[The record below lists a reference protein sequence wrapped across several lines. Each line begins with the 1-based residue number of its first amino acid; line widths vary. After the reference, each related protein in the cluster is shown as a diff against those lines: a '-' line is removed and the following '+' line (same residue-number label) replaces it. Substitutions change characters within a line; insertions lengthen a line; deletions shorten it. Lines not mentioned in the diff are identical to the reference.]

1 MKELTQLQMKILH
14 TVLEAG
20 EFEAT
25 ETLYDI
31 VEEVRPTLDD
41 EGEELD
47 DMDPYETSREEI
59 GALENEGYLLHDDN
73 TNLGMGKSLLTDKG
87 RELAEKI
94 VEMTIYSIEGTA

>member
-1 MKELTQLQMKILH
+1 MSAPVGKSEMKELTPLQMKILR
-14 TVLEAG
+14 TVLDAG

-31 VEEVRPTLDD
+31 VEEVRPTLTED
-41 EGEELD
+41 GEALG

-73 TNLGMGKSLLTDKG
+73 TSLGMGKSLLTAKG
-87 RELAEKI
+87 REA
-94 VEMTIYSIEGTA
+94 VTA